1 MIGAF
6 LIGLF
11 GSLHCVGMCSPLMLS
26 FTPNRGRNAF
36 YSFFIYHFGRLV
48 VYSVLGILFGIISSS
63 VSFFAFQR
71 YFSLI
76 LGIIIIAIFA
86 FPRVRNQFEGWYYH
100 SKFYQVIKSSLVKQ
114 FGGKSKWLFS
124 GVLNGFLPCGLVYL
138 AAAGAMMTHSVL
150 DGVQYMLLFGL
161 GTIPLLAVVKFGA
174 GAFPK
179 LLKSFNNLTTPIAL
193 IAGLMMV
200 ARGFLVS
207 EPDVNQL
214 IKAQIMNVVSAC
226 GF

>member
-1 MIGAF
+1 MTGAF

-26 FTPNRGRNAF
+26 FTPNQGRQAF
-36 YSFFIYHFGRLV
+36 ISFILYHFGRLV
-48 VYSVLGILFGIISSS
+48 VYAAFGILFGLISSS

-76 LGIIIIAIFA
+76 MGIVIIAIFA
-86 FPRVRNQFEGWYYH
+86 FPKMRNWFEGVYYH
-100 SKFYQVIKSSLVKQ
+100 SKFYQTIKSVLVKQ
-114 FGGKSKWLFS
+114 FGGKAKWLFS

-138 AAAGAMMTHSVL
+138 AAAGAMMSHTIL

-161 GTIPLLAVVKFGA
+161 GTVPLLAVVKFGA
-174 GAFPK
+174 GVFPS
-179 LLKSFNNLTTPIAL
+179 LLKKVNNLTTPIAL

-214 IKAQIMNVVSAC
+214 IQAQIMNVVSAC